1 MCQSNDNCHSD
12 GILASPRGE
21 HNRRMRVTRSI
32 QRLFGGSMNRTL
44 RLTTALM
51 ALGALVSGSA
61 FVAVGTS
68 AASTTKSPILVGG
81 VWSASTYT
89 GADAGAQAAFK
100 AFDASGGLDGRMI
113 KFVGMQDDAQSN
125 TQDLT
130 AAKNLVNQ
138 HVFAVVPVA
147 TSSWVAGSVLAA
159 AKIPY
164 FGMSIDTNWWNQANG
179 FSIIGANPP
188 GPTTLKVET
197 DSVSVICKAVT
208 DGCKGKTVAI
218 IGTNDTAAQENMKN
232 DAAQYARAGAKV
244 VAQLASIPDP
254 PAVVSDYTPYA
265 DQLLSSNSGK
275 QPDIIQQVLPPE
287 SDASMISELENLGF
301 KGNDFNFSL
310 YDPRAVAIAKGS
322 DTLVTFEP
330 WEANT
335 PAVQTMRQ
343 RVLAVDPKAILGQAT
358 LIGYW
363 SAEMFIAALKK
374 AGPNAT
380 PASTIKALNSGF
392 NFGVSGG
399 IGTTTYPQDHTAL
412 STCLSVVTSNGKA
425 YHVAVPLTC
434 PALIPN
440 PLYKP

>member
-1 MCQSNDNCHSD
+1 M
-12 GILASPRGE
+12 
-21 HNRRMRVTRSI
+21 
-32 QRLFGGSMNRTL
+32 
-44 RLTTALM
+44 RLTAAAL
-51 ALGALVSGSA
+51 AFGALVSGSTL
-61 FVAVGTS
+61 V
-68 AASTTKSPILVGG
+68 AASGSSASQTKSPIVVGG
-81 VWSASTYT
+81 VWSASTYAGADT
-89 GADAGAQAAFK
+89 GAEGAFK
-100 AFDASGGLDGRMI
+100 AFNAAGGLDGRMI
-113 KFVGMQDDAQSN
+113 KFVGMQDDGQSN

-147 TSSWVAGSVLAA
+147 TSSWVAGSVMSA
-159 AKIPY
+159 AKTPF
-164 FGMSIDTNWWNQANG
+164 FGMSIDTNWWNQADG

-188 GPTTLKVET
+188 GPTTLKMET
-197 DSVSVICKAVT
+197 DSVAVICRAVAG
-208 DGCKGKTVAI
+208 GCKGKTVAI
-218 IGTNDTAAQENMKN
+218 VGTNDTAAQENMKN

-265 DQLLSSNSGK
+265 DQLLSSNGGK
-275 QPDIIQQVLPPE
+275 QPDIIQQVLAPQ
-287 SDASMISELENLGF
+287 SDVSMISELENLGF
-301 KGNDFNFSL
+301 KGNDFNFTL
-310 YDPRAVAIAKGS
+310 YDPRAVGVAKGS

-358 LIGYW
+358 MMGYW

-374 AGPNAT
+374 AGPSAT
-380 PASTIKALNSGF
+380 PQSTIKALNSGF
-392 NFGVSGG
+392 TFGVPGG
-399 IGTTTYPQDHTAL
+399 IGTTTFPQDHKAL

>member
-1 MCQSNDNCHSD
+1 MRFT
-12 GILASPRGE
+12 ASRE
-21 HNRRMRVTRSI
+21 I
-32 QRLFGGSMNRTL
+32 FGGIMRKSL
-44 RLTTALM
+44 RFTTALVAM
-51 ALGALVSGSA
+51 CTVVSGSV
-61 FVAVGTS
+61 FVATGTS
-68 AASTTKSPILVGG
+68 GASSDKSPIVVGG

-89 GADAGAQAAFK
+89 GTDDGAKA
-100 AFDASGGLDGRMI
+100 AFDAFNAAGGLDGRKI
-113 KFVGMQDDAQSN
+113 KFVGMQDDGQSN

-188 GPTTLKVET
+188 GPTTLKTET
-197 DSVSVICKAVT
+197 DSVDVICKGVAG
-208 DGCKGKTVAI
+208 GCKGKTVAI

-265 DQLLSSNSGK
+265 DQILSSNGGK
-275 QPDIIQQVLPPE
+275 QPDIVQQVLPPE
-287 SDASMISELENLGF
+287 GDVAMISELHNLGF
-301 KGNDFNFSL
+301 KGNDFNFTL
-310 YDPRAVAIAKGS
+310 YDPRAVSVAKGA

-335 PAVQTMRQ
+335 PAVATMRK
-343 RVLAVDPKAILGQAT
+343 RVLAENPKAILGQAT

-392 NFGVSGG
+392 TFGVPGG
-399 IGTTTYPQDHTAL
+399 IGTTTYPQDHKAL
-412 STCLSVVTSNGKA
+412 ATCLSVVTSNGRA
-425 YHVAVPLTC
+425 YKVAVPLTC